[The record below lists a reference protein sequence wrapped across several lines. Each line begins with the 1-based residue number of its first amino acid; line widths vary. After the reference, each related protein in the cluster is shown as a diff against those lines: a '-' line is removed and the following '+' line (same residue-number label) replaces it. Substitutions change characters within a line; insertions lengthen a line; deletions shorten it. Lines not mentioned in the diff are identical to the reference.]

1 MPKIHTHLHLA
12 LKLSKKINI
21 SDVDSFFLGSAYPDA
36 WKTSTEKSL
45 QYHYKKEA
53 YEECNLEAFM
63 KNEPMDDFNL
73 GYYFHLWIDNRI
85 LETDTSDINKQDCLI
100 CDMEGILPMIQ
111 HLRELKLSGKRYE
124 AFQNILCLESEPMLL
139 YRVPEMRKKKYE
151 EILDKLVNEF
161 IKELCYDSTYT
172 TQ

>member
-53 YEECNLEAFM
+53 YEECN
-63 KNEPMDDFNL
+63 
-73 GYYFHLWIDNRI
+73 
-85 LETDTSDINKQDCLI
+85 
-100 CDMEGILPMIQ
+100 
-111 HLRELKLSGKRYE
+111 
-124 AFQNILCLESEPMLL
+124 
-139 YRVPEMRKKKYE
+139 
-151 EILDKLVNEF
+151 
-161 IKELCYDSTYT
+161 
-172 TQ
+172 